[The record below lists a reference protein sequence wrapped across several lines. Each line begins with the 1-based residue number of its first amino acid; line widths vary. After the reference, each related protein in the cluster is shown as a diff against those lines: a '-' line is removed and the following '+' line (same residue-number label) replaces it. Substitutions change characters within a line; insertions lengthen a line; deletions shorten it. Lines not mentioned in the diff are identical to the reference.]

1 MSRKETILRAAKRT
15 ANEAKSAARKRSRGL
30 IRSESEPH
38 RHCVV
43 CWEPIPLDSDPA
55 VCGKRDC
62 EETQKK
68 REKSRKRLTVMMYLF
83 PAIAIFFVILEIM

>member
-15 ANEAKSAARKRSRGL
+15 ANEAKSAAKRRSRGL

-43 CWEPIPLDSDPA
+43 CWAPIPLDSDPA
-55 VCGKRDC
+55 VCEKREC

-83 PAIAIFFVILEIM
+83 PAIAIFLVILEVL